1 MGNVFLCYTLL
12 MSENQQ
18 NWIDWARTLRKWG
31 VSETAATLLE
41 SAGSLCVLVA
51 QLLYIGQPLLSDAI
65 SGRSIDEFT
74 RVLENPTD
82 RQEFI
87 SLLREAPTRGTGA

>member
-1 MGNVFLCYTLL
+1 

-18 NWIDWARTLRKWG
+18 NWIAWARTLHKWG

-51 QLLYIGQPLLSDAI
+51 QLLYISQPLLSDAI
-65 SGRSIDEFT
+65 SGRSIDDFT

-87 SLLREAPTRGTGA
+87 SFLREAPTRGTGA